1 MDQLFAL
8 GNVSDGNKPRDII
21 RLNPPSFATEPS
33 EFSLEDQLPSGSL
46 LQEPW
51 LSRTV
56 WLVLFCLLGLAPV
69 MAIWLAGPPAS
80 LAVAPAPDQNQPEAA
95 LGPNRAAK
103 SDRLALPIIRAA
115 SFAAPETLTAVPA
128 AEPMPAPLVPG
139 GPETARKAADR
150 HWQDANA
157 SINPAAPSR
166 RPAKARESK
175 PSAGQS
181 PQGKR
186 AEKRVEIWHCRQDAV
201 GGLLRSLDLTPK
213 CQL

>member
-1 MDQLFAL
+1 VT
-8 GNVSDGNKPRDII
+8 NVSEGNKPRDII

-33 EFSLEDQLPSGSL
+33 EFSLEDQLRSGSL

-56 WLVLFCLLGLAPV
+56 WLVLFCLLGLAP
-69 MAIWLAGPPAS
+69 AIAIRLAGPPAAS
-80 LAVAPAPDQNQPEAA
+80 AVAPAPDRSQAEAA
-95 LGPNRAAK
+95 FGPNRAAK
-103 SDRLALPIIRAA
+103 SDRLALPSIGAA
-115 SFAAPETLTAVPA
+115 RFAAPETLTAVPA
-128 AEPMPAPLVPG
+128 AEPMPAPLVPS
-139 GPETARKAADR
+139 GPETVRKAVDR
-150 HWQDANA
+150 HWQNANA
-157 SINPAAPSR
+157 SMTPAAPPR
-166 RPAKARESK
+166 QPAKARESK

-201 GGLLRSLDLTPK
+201 GGLLRSLDLSPK

>member
-1 MDQLFAL
+1 L
-8 GNVSDGNKPRDII
+8 GNVSEGNKRRDIT
-21 RLNPPSFATEPS
+21 RLNPTSFATEPS
-33 EFSLEDQLPSGSL
+33 EFSLEDPLPSGSL
-46 LQEPW
+46 LQEGW

-56 WLVLFCLLGLAPV
+56 WLALFCLLGLAP
-69 MAIWLAGPPAS
+69 AIAIRLAGPPTS
-80 LAVAPAPDQNQPEAA
+80 LAVAPAPDRSQAEAA
-95 LGPNRAAK
+95 FGPNRAAK
-103 SDRLALPIIRAA
+103 SDRLALPSIRAA

-128 AEPMPAPLVPG
+128 AEPMPAPIVPS
-139 GPETARKAADR
+139 GPETVRKAADR

-157 SINPAAPSR
+157 SINPAAPPR

-175 PSAGQS
+175 PSADQS
-181 PQGKR
+181 PPGKR